1 MILTGTKD
9 TKKRSGWA
17 LAEQFSKSKPPKDS
31 SYHTKNKSD
40 YSPLINMIKF
50 HGIKK

>member
-17 LAEQFSKSKPPKDS
+17 SAEQFNKPGSPKNS
-31 SYHTKNKSD
+31 SYHTRNKSD
-40 YSPLINMIKF
+40 YSPLTHMIKVRRE
-50 HGIKK
+50 KK